1 MTELPHSIRGAA
13 DLLRSR
19 RTSALELTEAA
30 LERSHADRHN
40 AWLHLC
46 DERARAQAR
55 TADARLKLG
64 DATALTG
71 IPWACKDIIGTKA
84 IPTTAGSRI
93 LEGYVPPYSATVVE
107 RLDERGAVML
117 GKTNLDEFA
126 MGSSNENSAFGPV
139 KNPWRTDRVPGGS
152 SGGSAV
158 AVAAGEALFALG
170 TDTGGSI
177 RQPAALC
184 GVVGMKPTYGRVP
197 RWGVVAFAS
206 SLDQVGPFTNTV
218 EDAAIVCEAIFGK
231 DPNDTTMVTEFP
243 DDDLQT
249 DLRISEKGKKTGIL
263 TIALEGKDPNK
274 ISAILDAV
282 SRTYLRQNVE
292 RKSAEAAKTLE
303 FLEEQLPL
311 LKGMEPGVERAVRAA
326 LKVLEREGAKLEEV
340 SLSLTDHGLA
350 VYYIIQ
356 PAEASSNLAR
366 YDGIRYGLRVEGPN
380 LLETYR
386 RTRGKGF
393 GPEVK
398 RRMILGTYALSAG
411 YYDAYYVKAQ
421 KVRTLIKAEYDRV
434 FEKVDAL
441 VTPTSPT
448 VAFAIGAKVND
459 PLAMYL
465 NDVFTLPVNISGLP
479 GISVP
484 CGFSDG
490 LPVGLQ
496 IIANSYQERT
506 MFRVAA
512 AYERA
517 TPHHLARPEVKAA

>member
-1 MTELPHSIRGAA
+1 MELPRSIRDAA
-13 DLLRSR
+13 ELLRSR
-19 RTSALELTEAA
+19 RASAVELAEAA
-30 LERSHADRHN
+30 LARAHADRHN
-40 AWLHLC
+40 AWLHLS
-46 DERARAQAR
+46 DEHAR
-55 TADARLKLG
+55 TQAGAADGMLKSG
-64 DATALTG
+64 GAPVLTG

-93 LEGYVPPYSATVVE
+93 LEQYVPPYSATVVE
-107 RLDERGAVML
+107 RLDSRGAVMV

-139 KNPWRTDRVPGGS
+139 KNPWRLERVPGGS

-158 AVAAGEALFALG
+158 AVAAGEVLFALG

-177 RQPAALC
+177 RQPAALT

-206 SLDQVGPFTNTV
+206 SLDQVGPFANTV
-218 EDAAIVCEAIFGK
+218 EDVAIVCEAIFGK
-231 DPNDTTMVTEFP
+231 DPNDATMVTDFP
-243 DDDLQT
+243 NDDLRR
-249 DLRISEKGKKTGIL
+249 DLDKGVKGMRLGVPK
-263 TIALEGKDPNK
+263 EYF
-274 ISAILDAV
+274 SV
-282 SRTYLRQNVE
+282 
-292 RKSAEAAKTLE
+292 
-303 FLEEQLPL
+303 
-311 LKGMEPGVERAVRAA
+311 KGMEPGVERAVRDA

-366 YDGIRYGLRVEGPN
+366 YDGVRYGLRAEGPD

-386 RTRGKGF
+386 RTRGQGF
-393 GPEVK
+393 GAEVK

-421 KVRTLIKAEYDRV
+421 KVRTLIKAE
-434 FEKVDAL
+434 FDAAFAKCDAI

-448 VAFAIGAKVND
+448 VAFKIGQKVND

-465 NDVFTLPVNISGLP
+465 NDVFTLPGNIAGLP
-479 GISVP
+479 GISIP
-484 CGFSDG
+484 CGLSDG

-496 IIANSYQERT
+496 IMANSFAEAT

-517 TPHHLARPEVKAA
+517 TKHHELRPKVAA

>member
-1 MTELPHSIRGAA
+1 MTELPRSIREAA
-13 DLLRSR
+13 ELLRLR
-19 RTSALELTEAA
+19 KASALELAEAA
-30 LERSHADRHN
+30 LDRSHSDRNN
-40 AWLHLC
+40 AWLHIS
-46 DERARAQAR
+46 DEYTRGQARA
-55 TADARLKLG
+55 ADARLRAG
-64 DATALTG
+64 DAPPLTG
-71 IPWACKDIIGTKA
+71 IPWACKDIIGTKG

-93 LEGYVPPYSATVVE
+93 LEGYIPAYSATVVE
-107 RLDERGAVML
+107 RLDEQGAVMI

-139 KNPWRTDRVPGGS
+139 HNPWSIDRVPGGS

-158 AVAAGEALFALG
+158 AVAARQVLFALG

-177 RQPAALC
+177 RQPASLT

-206 SLDQVGPFTNTV
+206 SLDQVGPFANTV

-231 DPNDTTMVTEFP
+231 DPNDTTMVDLP
-243 DDDLQT
+243 ADDLRR
-249 DLRISEKGKKTGIL
+249 DLDKGVKGMRLGVPKEYFG
-263 TIALEGKDPNK
+263 
-274 ISAILDAV
+274 V
-282 SRTYLRQNVE
+282 
-292 RKSAEAAKTLE
+292 
-303 FLEEQLPL
+303 
-311 LKGMEPGVERAVRAA
+311 KGMEPGVERAVRNA
-326 LKVLEREGAKLEEV
+326 LAVLEREGAKLEEV

-366 YDGIRYGLRVEGPN
+366 YDGIRYGVRVEGPD
-380 LLETYR
+380 LIETYR
-386 RTRGKGF
+386 RTRGNGF

-421 KVRTLIKAEYDRV
+421 KVRTLIKDEYDRV

-448 VAFAIGAKVND
+448 VAFPIGAKVND
-459 PLAMYL
+459 PLSMYL
-465 NDVFTLPVNISGLP
+465 NDIFTLPVNISGLP
-479 GISVP
+479 GISIP
-484 CGFSDG
+484 CGLSEE

-496 IIANSYQERT
+496 VIANSYQERT

-517 TPHHLARPEVKAA
+517 TPHHLERPKEKAA